1 MYTYAGTHM
10 YIYTPDFRVRHPAK
24 TVFRKEFSLRG
35 DYSNEFK
42 CTPTF
47 FPPSRAKW
55 AHSGLSQDL
64 MGHSGLSQR
73 MKTEIG
79 R

>member
-1 MYTYAGTHM
+1 M